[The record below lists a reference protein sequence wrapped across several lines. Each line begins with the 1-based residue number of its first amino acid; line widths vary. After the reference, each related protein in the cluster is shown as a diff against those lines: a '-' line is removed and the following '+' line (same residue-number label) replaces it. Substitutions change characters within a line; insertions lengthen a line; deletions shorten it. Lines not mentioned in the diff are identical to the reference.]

1 MSTLYEV
8 ATVVLGVWVLVLH
21 VRLNRKTTFLNKL
34 SVSLDRIADGTWEV
48 RSIDEGF
55 EVYDKSDNERMMSVR
70 RVKA

>member
-1 MSTLYEV
+1 MSSLYEV
-8 ATVVLGVWVLVLH
+8 TTIVLGVWVLVLH

-55 EVYDKSDNERMMSVR
+55 EVYDKSDNERMISVR
-70 RVKA
+70 RVKV